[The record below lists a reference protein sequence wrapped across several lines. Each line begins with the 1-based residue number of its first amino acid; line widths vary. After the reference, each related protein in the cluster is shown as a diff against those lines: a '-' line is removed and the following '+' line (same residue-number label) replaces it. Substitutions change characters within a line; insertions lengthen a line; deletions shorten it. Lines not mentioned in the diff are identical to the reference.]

1 MVVREQEAGL
11 VPPSKGPGSL
21 VGSIAVALVALSACT
36 TPTEP
41 PTEEPSVSAAA
52 PSESNLPEP
61 AGDDRIA
68 FTRFATDSI
77 HPLLWTANIDGS
89 DPAPVGDQVAWFPDW
104 SPDRRLLLFGFADEN
119 GDDQIATIRPD
130 GSDLTLL
137 TEGVGYNEAPDYSP
151 DGSSIIYAHSD
162 VHENDPGFRTRL
174 WLMNSDGSGTHA
186 LRLADGGGDDTEP
199 EYSPDGAQILF
210 VRYRNTD
217 DTKAIHVAAAD
228 GSDVRRLTPWQ
239 HIVEH
244 PRWSPDGR
252 TIIYN
257 LENNDD
263 APSNRGEGIW
273 TVPASDGRPVL
284 LLGSTDDLHGF
295 KPDYSPDGSRIVFG
309 CALDHRTT
317 EDICVMNA
325 DGTEVEQ
332 VIDDPT
338 YENHVVWR

>member
-1 MVVREQEAGL
+1 ML
-11 VPPSKGPGSL
+11 PTKWPGSL

-36 TPTEP
+36 SSTEAR
-41 PTEEPSVSAAA
+41 TEEPSTSAAA
-52 PSESNLPEP
+52 PSGSDLPEA

-68 FTRFATDSI
+68 FTRWASDNT

-104 SPDRRLLLFGFADEN
+104 SPDRRLLLFNFADEN
-119 GDDQIATIRPD
+119 GDEQIATIRPD

-151 DGSSIIYAHSD
+151 DGGGIIYAHSD
-162 VHENDPGFRTRL
+162 VHVDDPGFGGTGL
-174 WLMNSDGSGTHA
+174 WLMNSDGSGKHP
-186 LRLADGGGDDTEP
+186 LRLADGGGDDTEA
-199 EYSPDGAQILF
+199 EYSPDGSQILF
-210 VRYRNTD
+210 VRYRHDAD
-217 DTKAIHVAAAD
+217 DTRAVHVAAAD

-239 HIVEH
+239 HMVEH
-244 PRWSPDGR
+244 ARWSPDGR

-257 LENNDD
+257 IENDED
-263 APSNRGEGIW
+263 APSNKGEGIW
-273 TVPASDGRPVL
+273 TVPASGGRPVL
-284 LLGSTDDLHGF
+284 LLASTDDLHGF
-295 KPDYSPDGSRIVFG
+295 KPDYSPDGSRVVFACG
-309 CALDHRTT
+309 LNHRTT

-325 DGTEVEQ
+325 DGTVVEQ